1 MEANLNPR
9 QFKNYPNRRP
19 LLKDKI
25 MIPNPDGEEDLSVII
40 SNENA
45 LLNRV
50 RTGHTKARVHLKNIR
65 IEKENKC
72 RHCNRH
78 KETIEHQL
86 IRCRKYRKRL
96 KKFREKYIELEIDD
110 FDDALYSHSAFMADF
125 ISYAYKKGCYI

>member
-1 MEANLNPR
+1 
-9 QFKNYPNRRP
+9 
-19 LLKDKI
+19 
-25 MIPNPDGEEDLSVII
+25 MIPNPEGEEDLSVII

-86 IRCRKYRKRL
+86 IRCR
-96 KKFREKYIELEIDD
+96 ENTEN
-110 FDDALYSHSAFMADF
+110 A
-125 ISYAYKKGCYI
+125 